1 MRCTTTHVTAV
12 EAKNNVVTLMIM
24 TCVVV
29 GLSPVLFIANVG
41 VLFCVLNISDYMKF
55 DIFYYIYFFFNEV
68 SMPKYFFNHH

>member
-1 MRCTTTHVTAV
+1 MTTFNTTAV

-41 VLFCVLNISDYMKF
+41 VLFCVLDFTFKSIEYMQES
-55 DIFYYIYFFFNEV
+55 IIYRDSKLV
-68 SMPKYFFNHH
+68 GTLL